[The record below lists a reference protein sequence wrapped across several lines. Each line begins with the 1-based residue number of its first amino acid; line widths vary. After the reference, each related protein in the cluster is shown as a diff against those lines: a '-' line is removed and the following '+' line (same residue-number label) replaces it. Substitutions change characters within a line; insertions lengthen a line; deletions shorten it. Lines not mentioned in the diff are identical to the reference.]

1 MLLTK
6 RELPVLFVSLIYV
19 PFFTWIALGRAN
31 YEFLLYVAV
40 ILVVG
45 AWILWKQRRIKFGLP
60 ILWGLSAWGIM
71 HMAGGNVRVGDGVLY
86 DVILVPLIA
95 EYHIL
100 RYDQVVHML
109 GFGIATLLCHHLL
122 RPFLR
127 DGIERIGTL
136 LFLVV
141 LMGSGFGAINE
152 IIEFIAVVAMPETGV
167 GGYTNTLLDLV
178 FNLIGGLV
186 AAGWL
191 ARREAFRPPVTHDD
205 GMRG

>member
-6 RELPVLFVSLIYV
+6 RELPVLIVNLIYV
-19 PFFTWIALGRAN
+19 PFFTFIALSRTN

-40 ILVVG
+40 ILLVG

-60 ILWGLSAWGIM
+60 ILWGLTAWGIM

-86 DVILVPLIA
+86 EVILVPLIRD
-95 EYHIL
+95 YDIL

-122 RPFLR
+122 RPYLR
-127 DGIERIGTL
+127 DGIERTGTL

-178 FNLIGGLV
+178 FNLIGGVV
-186 AAGWL
+186 AACGL
-191 ARREAFRPPVTHDD
+191 AWRSRRR
-205 GMRG
+205 